1 VVFEAGLRRQNASQ
15 PVGRA
20 CQLHSI
26 LQKRV
31 GFGMAHTRYG
41 SDRRIESDHKNF
53 NYKEPA

>member
-1 VVFEAGLRRQNASQ
+1 
-15 PVGRA
+15 
-20 CQLHSI
+20 

-41 SDRRIESDHKNF
+41 SDRRTESDHENF